1 MLKNKNF
8 TKNSRHKLEIELKP
22 AKTQVLQFRCI
33 VQNLLNIGAILSDS
47 LRRPAVEQKDLK
59 QKIWK
64 TRYI

>member
-33 VQNLLNIGAILSDS
+33 VQNLLNVGAIL
-47 LRRPAVEQKDLK
+47 PAIEQKDLK